1 MMDVMELKRTRLYST
16 HEQLNAKMFEF
27 AGWEMPLEYIGAT
40 KEHDYVRRSAGL
52 FDVSHMGEIEVKGK
66 DAFNFIQ
73 YLITND
79 ITNLKKEEIIYSPMC
94 YENGMTVDDLLVYM
108 IKEEN
113 YLLVINAGN
122 IDKDFEWIK
131 EKGEKFDVEINNI
144 SNYIG
149 QLAIQGPKA
158 EAILS
163 KLVDVNLSNI
173 EFYKFENNVTVC
185 GEKCIVSR
193 TGYTGEDGF
202 EIYCNNN
209 VVEKIWNDI
218 LEIGKDNITPAGLGA
233 RDTLRAEVNLPLY
246 GHEISEE
253 ISPIE
258 GGLGIFVKLNKENF
272 LGKDA
277 LISLKS
283 QETQRKLV
291 AFEMQGKGMI
301 RGGYEIEVDDKVIG
315 FVTTGLKSPT
325 LDKFIGMAII
335 DSNYAKVGTEIG
347 VKVRKKL
354 VSAVIVKRPFYK
366 KQYKKTEVL
375 KEEYKQYAYI
385 PATHEDEEKMLKACK
400 VNSID
405 DLFSDIPDN
414 LKLKRDL
421 ELEESKSELEVSQI
435 VKNIADKN
443 ISTEELTCFLGAG
456 AYDHYVPSIIKHITL
471 RSEFY
476 TAYTPYQAEI
486 SQGTLQSIFEFQSM
500 IAEITKMDIAN
511 ASMYDGATAAV
522 EGCLLAVSKTRRKK
536 VVVGKTVHP
545 ETRKILKTYL
555 QFNDCEVVEVDYN
568 RELGMTDLNRLKEV
582 VDDDTACVLLQNP
595 NFFGVIEDVDE
606 VGQIAHD
613 KKAMYVLSVN
623 PITLSVLKSPGEV
636 GADVAVGDAQPLGN
650 ALNYGGPYVG
660 FLAIKSGLIRKMPG
674 RVVGQ
679 TVDREGNRCYC
690 LTLQTREQHVRREK
704 ATSNICSNQGLCALN
719 SAIYMATMGKKGYEE
734 VAMQNMQKSHY
745 AAKKISEGGKFTP
758 LFKGKFFNEFV
769 IKSPVKIEEL
779 NKKLLDNN
787 ILGGYDLGKD
797 YSELSGCTML
807 CITEKR
813 SVDEINK
820 LIGIMEGM

>member
-1 MMDVMELKRTRLYST
+1 MMDVMELKKTRLYST
-16 HEQLNAKMFEF
+16 HEKLNAKMFEF

-40 KEHDYVRRSAGL
+40 REHDYVRRSAGL

-94 YENGMTVDDLLVYM
+94 YEDGMTVDDLLVYM
-108 IKEEN
+108 IKEED

-144 SNYIG
+144 SNYVG

-158 EAILS
+158 EEILS
-163 KLVDVNLSNI
+163 ELVDVNLSNI

-218 LEIGKDNITPAGLGA
+218 LETGKDNITPAGLGA

-246 GHEISEE
+246 GHEISQE

-301 RGGYEIEVDDKVIG
+301 RGGYEIEADDKVIG

-335 DSNYAKVGTEIG
+335 DSNYAKAGTEIG

-354 VSAVIVKRPFYK
+354 VSAVIVRRPFYK
-366 KQYKKTEVL
+366 KQYKKAETVR
-375 KEEYKQYAYI
+375 EEYKQYPYI
-385 PATHEDEEKMLKACK
+385 PSTREDEEKMLKACK

-421 ELEESKSELEVSQI
+421 ELEESKSELEVATI

-456 AYDHYVPSIIKHITL
+456 AYDHYVPSIIKHITS

-522 EGCLLAVSKTRRKK
+522 EGCLLAISKTRRKK

-545 ETRKILKTYL
+545 ETRQILKAYL
-555 QFNDCEVVEVDYN
+555 QFNNCEVVEVDYD

-582 VDDDTACVLLQNP
+582 VDEDTACVLLQNP

-606 VGQIAHD
+606 VGQIAHA

-650 ALNYGGPYVG
+650 SLNYGGPYVG

-679 TVDREGNRCYC
+679 TVDRNGNRCYC

-734 VAMQNMQKSHY
+734 VAIQNMQKSHY
-745 AAKKISEGGKFTP
+745 AVKKVSEGGKFTP

-769 IKSPVKIEEL
+769 IKSPVEIEEL
-779 NKKLLDNN
+779 NKKLLENN

-797 YSELSGCTML
+797 YPELSGCTML
-807 CITEKR
+807 CVTEKR